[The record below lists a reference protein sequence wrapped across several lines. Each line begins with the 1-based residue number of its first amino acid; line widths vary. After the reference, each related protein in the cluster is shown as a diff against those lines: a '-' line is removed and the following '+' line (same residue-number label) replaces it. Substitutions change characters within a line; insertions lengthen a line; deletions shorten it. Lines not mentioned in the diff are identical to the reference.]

1 MITKMNS
8 IPRIQTGPYLIQLN
22 VIMSCTYNPMVQIYL
37 SYLLEGNGGIVTLPL
52 HGLPPREK
60 VADLNV
66 TLMNEIAGTD
76 LDYCCLPAVGLS
88 GGLLVDW
95 RRDLWSGTMSF
106 VRQYSVTVRAQPLIG
121 EELKHHGG

>member
-1 MITKMNS
+1 
-8 IPRIQTGPYLIQLN
+8 
-22 VIMSCTYNPMVQIYL
+22 MVQIYL
-37 SYLLEGNGGIVTLPL
+37 SNLFEGNGGMLALPL
-52 HGLPPREK
+52 HGLSPREK

-88 GGLLVDW
+88 GGLLVAWTW
-95 RRDLWSGTMSF
+95 RRDLWSGTLLF

>member
-37 SYLLEGNGGIVTLPL
+37 SYLLEGNGGIVALPQ
-52 HGLPPREK
+52 HGLSQREK
-60 VADLNV
+60 IAVLNV

-76 LDYCCLPAVGLS
+76 LDYCCLPDIGLS
-88 GGLLVDW
+88 GGLLVAW
-95 RRDLWSGTMSF
+95 RRDLWSGTLLF
-106 VRQYSVTVRAQPLIG
+106 VRQYSVTVRVQPLIG